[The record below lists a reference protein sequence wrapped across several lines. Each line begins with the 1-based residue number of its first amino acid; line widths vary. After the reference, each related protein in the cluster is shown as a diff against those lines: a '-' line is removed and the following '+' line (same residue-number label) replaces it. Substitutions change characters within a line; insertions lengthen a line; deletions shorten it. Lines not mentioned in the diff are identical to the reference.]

1 MMKKIILLIAI
12 ATLMLPMS
20 SCAQRV
26 VFVKSTVAP
35 AAQGVVKIRKDSN
48 KNYRIK
54 IHIANLAD
62 PGRLTPAMSAYV
74 VWAVADDNVPRNI
87 GQIKSS
93 KSFILKKL
101 NGDFESVS
109 VTKPRKIFITAENDV
124 SIQYMHSEIILTTN
138 NF

>member
-1 MMKKIILLIAI
+1 MMKKIIPLIAL
-12 ATLMLPMS
+12 ATLLFPLS

-48 KNYRIK
+48 KNYMIK
-54 IHIANLAD
+54 IHIVNLAD
-62 PGRLTPAMSAYV
+62 PGRLTPPMNAYV
-74 VWAVADDNVPRNI
+74 VWAVTDDNVPKNI

-93 KSFILKKL
+93 KSFLIRKL
-101 NGDFESVS
+101 NGDFESVT
-109 VTKPRKIFITAENDV
+109 VIKPTKIFITAENDV

>member
-1 MMKKIILLIAI
+1 MVTLL
-12 ATLMLPMS
+12 LPLN

-35 AAQGVVKIRKDSN
+35 AAQGVVKIRKDGN
-48 KNYRIK
+48 KNYRIN
-54 IHIANLAD
+54 IHIVNLAD
-62 PGRLTPAMSAYV
+62 PERLTPAMSAYV
-74 VWAVADDNVPRNI
+74 VWAVADDNIPKNI

-109 VTKPRKIFITAENDV
+109 VTKPKKIFITAENDV
-124 SIQYMHSEIILTTN
+124 GIQYMHSEIILTTN